1 MSAPR
6 VFPGS
11 LAVLSDTFTGGI
23 WLRET
28 PNATDAR
35 EELRVR
41 GGLFL
46 VVEVLEDERWEDDPS
61 LRVVTSEGLVGWT
74 FLSRLR
80 LVEDVPDFAPPPG
93 VKRRATV
100 VF

>member
-11 LAVLSDTFTGGI
+11 LAVLSDTFTSGI

-46 VVEVLEDERWEDDPS
+46 VVEVLEDERWEGDPS

-80 LVEDVPDFAPPPG
+80 LVEDVQLAPPSG

-100 VF
+100 VL

>member
-11 LAVLSDTFTGGI
+11 LAVLSDTFTSGI

-28 PNATDAR
+28 PDATDAR

-46 VVEVLEDERWEDDPS
+46 VVEVLEDELWEADPS

-80 LVEDVPDFAPPPG
+80 LMDVDPEISVSRL
-93 VKRRATV
+93 VKRRRTV
-100 VF
+100 VS

>member
-11 LAVLSDTFTGGI
+11 LAVLSDTFSSGV
-23 WLRET
+23 WLREH
-28 PNATDAR
+28 PDSTDTR

-46 VVEVLEDERWEDDPS
+46 VVEVLEDERWEGDPS
-61 LRVVTSEGLVGWT
+61 LRVLTSSGLVGWT

-80 LVEDVPDFAPPPG
+80 LVEDVRFAPPPG